1 VDTILLVVY
10 LFIALIFSFLCSV
23 FEAVLLSVRRPYLA
37 TQREAR
43 PANAATWEKLLDDI
57 NRPLSA
63 ILILSEII
71 PKTLGGVF
79 PGEKSGQ
86 ITLREANGKSRK
98 IKSSDIKN
106 RRDII
111 PTTPPM
117 GQILTKREIRDLVE
131 YLSSLK
137 TKK

>member
-1 VDTILLVVY
+1 MK
-10 LFIALIFSFLCSV
+10 V
-23 FEAVLLSVRRPYLA
+23 FGDAPLTTGIISAVL
-37 TQREAR
+37 T
-43 PANAATWEKLLDDI
+43 LL
-57 NRPLSA
+57 

-111 PTTPPM
+111 STTPPM